1 MGRETQ
7 DFFFLKK
14 CRETGV
20 DLRPRSVSTLQANI
34 TKMCNQ
40 ACVHCHVDASP
51 RRREMM
57 SRETMDACLEV
68 LAAHK
73 SIHTLDITGGAP
85 ELHPDF
91 RYFVTAARKM
101 GKEVLVRHNLTVT
114 WDPHP
119 VTKASLEDL
128 PAFFAEAKVSIVSSL
143 PYYQEFFTDRQRGS
157 GVFKK
162 SIKSLQMLN
171 ELGFGRSGSGR
182 ILNLIYNPVGS
193 FLPAAQKDL
202 ERDYKQSL
210 AQNFGVE
217 FNELFALTN
226 MPIHRFKAQLNRSGS
241 YESYM
246 ETLIAAYNPTA
257 ASGVMCR
264 DLVSVAYDGSLYD
277 CDFNQM
283 LEMQMRDQPGMEAG
297 SGLGDKKRLLTIQDF
312 DLTKMLSREILVA
325 DHCFGCTAGCGSS
338 CGGNTA

>member
-7 DFFFLKK
+7 DFFFQKK
-14 CRETGV
+14 YRDAGV

-68 LAAHK
+68 LASHK

-91 RYFVTAARKM
+91 RYFVASARKM
-101 GKEVLVRHNLTVT
+101 EKAVLVRHNLTVT

-119 VTKASLEDL
+119 TTKESLEDL
-128 PAFFAEAKVSIVSSL
+128 PAFFADSKVTIISSL

-162 SIKSLQMLN
+162 SIKSLQVLN
-171 ELGFGRSGSGR
+171 ELGFGRSGTGR
-182 ILNLIYNPVGS
+182 ILNLIYNPAGS

-202 ERDYKQSL
+202 EKDYKQSL

-246 ETLIAAYNPTA
+246 ETLMAAFNPTA

-264 DLVSVAYDGSLYD
+264 DMVSVAYDGSLYD

-283 LEMQMRDQPGMEAG
+283 LEMRILNQLDHEAG
-297 SGLGDKKRLLTIQDF
+297 SGSSEKNHPLTIHDF
-312 DLTKMLSREILVA
+312 DLTKMLNREILVA